1 MENHV
6 KINISEL
13 ERTYNTIN
21 SSYTAIGNSVINT
34 NAYIDAFKKKCKD
47 ELSLK
52 MVASVNQ
59 IIDFYINSSKL
70 ISYELKYISEYIKT
84 MKEVK

>member
-1 MENHV
+1 MH
-6 KINISEL
+6 IL
-13 ERTYNTIN
+13 MHL
-21 SSYTAIGNSVINT
+21 
-34 NAYIDAFKKKCKD
+34 KKKCKD

-59 IIDFYINSSKL
+59 IIDFYISSSKL